1 MESNKKE
8 DFDPYSEKG
17 QEANQ
22 MKQISPREAKKQP
35 LPPSGSEDRGYLNE
49 AESKAIKEQE
59 FIIRPKPEKKNNY
72 QRGPNKKCRI
82 ISYGLINIYLILL
95 LSLAAFY
102 ICEAKINEKT
112 TKKH

>member
-49 AESKAIKEQE
+49 AESKEIKE
-59 FIIRPKPEKKNNY
+59 PEKKNNY

-82 ISYGLINIYLILL
+82 ISYGLINIYWILL

-102 ICEAKINEKT
+102 ICEAKINKQQKQNIEIS
-112 TKKH
+112 